1 MVVPS
6 WRRTSALGRYQTLAI
21 ESPSN
26 EAVENPLLVINQI
39 IKKQGPL
46 IKSGKRPMIRTARF
60 CEGFPVYRCKS

>member
-1 MVVPS
+1 
-6 WRRTSALGRYQTLAI
+6 LAI

-46 IKSGKRPMIRTARF
+46 IKSPDEDLPQDTQQDQSSAKG
-60 CEGFPVYRCKS
+60 EDL